1 MRRVICATIFLTLL
15 IANLATPETK
25 YVIRDLG
32 ILPGAVNSV
41 ASALNNKGQVVGTC
55 EFVRKVKGKD
65 QPFPQVF
72 LWDNGRMTQIR
83 MTDYKDIITVTD
95 INDAGKILTMTL
107 KGAYVLQNGVFKKI
121 EGLPGY
127 AAVSPSAIND
137 QGDIA
142 GWCENDKGYW
152 KPSYRHNGT
161 MKALPMPPNTA
172 GIHKVALNNKGQAAC
187 TMKIS
192 GEKYYHAWWEN
203 GKMRPIKGMLDPSA
217 VEDISD
223 DGAVVGVHATS
234 DGHHPFVL
242 QSGKF
247 THLELPEG
255 FRRGS
260 ADCINSNRVIAGQCV
275 SKDNEIRSVV
285 WDSNGVPTDLGTLGG
300 RGSWANDIN
309 DAGVIVGAARD
320 KDGNEHA
327 VMWTPVK

>member
-1 MRRVICATIFLTLL
+1 MRRLVYSITVLTLL
-15 IANLATPETK
+15 TANLATAETK
-25 YVIRDLG
+25 YVIMDLG
-32 ILPGAVNSV
+32 ILPGAVNST
-41 ASALNNKGQVVGTC
+41 AIALNNKGQVVGKC
-55 EFVRKVKGKD
+55 EFARKVKGKD
-65 QPFPQVF
+65 EPLIRSF
-72 LWDNGRMTQIR
+72 LWENGRMTQVKSPVSADE
-83 MTDYKDIITVTD
+83 TQVTD
-95 INDAGKILTMTL
+95 INDAGQILTIT
-107 KGAYVLQNGVFKKI
+107 KSGAYVLRNGVFKKI
-121 EGLPGY
+121 GGLPGY

-142 GWCENDKGYW
+142 GWCINDKGYW

-161 MKALPMPPNTA
+161 MKALPMPSHTA
-172 GIHKVALNNKGQAAC
+172 GIHMVALNDKGQAAC

-223 DGAVVGVHATS
+223 DGAVVGVHATAV
-234 DGHHPFVL
+234 GKRPFVL
-242 QSGKF
+242 RSGKF
-247 THLELPEG
+247 TILDLPEG
-255 FRRGS
+255 FRGGS
-260 ADCINSNRVIAGQCV
+260 ADCINSKGVIAGQCV
-275 SKDNEIRSVV
+275 SDDNEIHPVV

-327 VMWTPVK
+327 VMWNPAK